1 MAYTRQKTADSN
13 SRLHGHLCFIYSLPV
28 RDFVKDS
35 AKGCWTLKMTGCS
48 ITRILVVHFLLSFI
62 LRYQNL
68 RRCFF
73 DFFSRKL
80 IVHLTLE
87 IIIVFELSLIHI

>member
-1 MAYTRQKTADSN
+1 
-13 SRLHGHLCFIYSLPV
+13 
-28 RDFVKDS
+28 
-35 AKGCWTLKMTGCS
+35 MTGCS

-73 DFFSRKL
+73 DFFSREL
-80 IVHLTLE
+80 IVHLALE
-87 IIIVFELSLIHI
+87 IIIVFE